1 MRALA
6 CAFLALAL
14 ALPAGAALAQVQP
27 NDPNAA
33 NASFAL
39 QSQIRTFNQ
48 QRVSDYNTLN
58 QQFQRN
64 VQFQPHGAPGRA
76 QHERLHRLLTVTG
89 PGIAGTARK
98 KPFPVRTLGSEAG
111 PMVARA

>member
-6 CAFLALAL
+6 RAFLVLAL
-14 ALPAGAALAQVQP
+14 ALPAGAAWAQVQP

-33 NASFAL
+33 NSSFAL
-39 QSQIRTFNQ
+39 QSQIRTLNQ

-64 VQFQPHGAPGRA
+64 VQYQPYGPYYGAYGGRRVGR
-76 QHERLHRLLTVTG
+76 H
-89 PGIAGTARK
+89 GIA
-98 KPFPVRTLGSEAG
+98 
-111 PMVARA
+111 RAPRGGLNTSVCIGC